1 MKTIKLED
9 LFFKTIICGFY
20 LALFTKS
27 IYVHRRYRL
36 MNTLIIDKLRRLKG
50 EPVKP
55 ISTEGITIL
64 DDDTAEIALNF
75 ELAKL
80 DAFQRKNKRDE

>member
-1 MKTIKLED
+1 
-9 LFFKTIICGFY
+9 
-20 LALFTKS
+20 
-27 IYVHRRYRL
+27 

-55 ISTEGITIL
+55 ISTKGITIL
-64 DDDTAEIALNF
+64 DDDQAEIALNF

-80 DAFQRKNKRDE
+80 DAFQQKVKEMSDCND

>member
-1 MKTIKLED
+1 
-9 LFFKTIICGFY
+9 
-20 LALFTKS
+20 
-27 IYVHRRYRL
+27 

-55 ISTEGITIL
+55 ISTKGITIL
-64 DDDTAEIALNF
+64 DDDQAEIALNF

-80 DAFQRKNKRDE
+80 DAFQRKIKEMSDQCD

>member
-1 MKTIKLED
+1 
-9 LFFKTIICGFY
+9 
-20 LALFTKS
+20 
-27 IYVHRRYRL
+27 

-64 DDDTAEIALNF
+64 DDDQAEIALNF
-75 ELAKL
+75 ELVKL
-80 DAFQRKNKRDE
+80 DVFQRKVKEMSDCDD

>member
-1 MKTIKLED
+1 
-9 LFFKTIICGFY
+9 
-20 LALFTKS
+20 
-27 IYVHRRYRL
+27 

-55 ISTEGITIL
+55 ISTKGITIL
-64 DDDTAEIALNF
+64 DDDQAEIVLNF

-80 DAFQRKNKRDE
+80 DAFQQKVKEMSDCND

>member
-1 MKTIKLED
+1 
-9 LFFKTIICGFY
+9 
-20 LALFTKS
+20 
-27 IYVHRRYRL
+27 

-64 DDDTAEIALNF
+64 NDDQSEMALNF
-75 ELAKL
+75 ELAKI
-80 DAFQRKNKRDE
+80 DAFQSKVKELSDQYD

>member
-1 MKTIKLED
+1 
-9 LFFKTIICGFY
+9 
-20 LALFTKS
+20 
-27 IYVHRRYRL
+27 

-50 EPVKP
+50 ESVKQ

-80 DAFQRKNKRDE
+80 DAFQRKVKEMSDSDD

>member
-1 MKTIKLED
+1 
-9 LFFKTIICGFY
+9 
-20 LALFTKS
+20 
-27 IYVHRRYRL
+27 

-80 DAFQRKNKRDE
+80 DAFQRKIKEMSDQCD